1 MKDMKFKVI
10 CLILV
15 IPLLLIFATGTI
27 VKVSDIYVDIPVSEV
42 KISGSGIE
50 IQQGAKFVN
59 KDLANA
65 DGGNRYEL
73 HTDVYPENATHKT
86 VSYELIEGDDKG
98 IELSG
103 GSVVSKKPGKYKI
116 KAMSGQCSDTVTLN
130 FYSTKP
136 LSLEYAEDANK
147 DIYVKRGIA
156 ISLQNNV
163 KSDVDN
169 AGIYWETKNGKGN
182 VEINGNKLVG
192 VVASD
197 EPTVINAT
205 VDGLTYDEDKKVFV
219 EKEISLPFNVY
230 VTDLK
235 GSEAV
240 VYGYAEDE
248 TAVKKVKQTAVLR
261 YCTERMWTQL
271 HGKRLVLRTNY
282 SSVRHRMLK

>member
-169 AGIYWETKNGKGN
+169 AWIYWETKNGKGT
-182 VEINGNKLVG
+182 VFRKR
-192 VVASD
+192 SD
-197 EPTVINAT
+197 GGGGQPLGKMA
-205 VDGLTYDEDKKVFV
+205 D
-219 EKEISLPFNVY
+219 
-230 VTDLK
+230 
-235 GSEAV
+235 
-240 VYGYAEDE
+240 
-248 TAVKKVKQTAVLR
+248 
-261 YCTERMWTQL
+261 
-271 HGKRLVLRTNY
+271 GKRRCHDGKMAGVQLLSARDDRKRNDHCFQREFGD
-282 SSVRHRMLK
+282 RHRRKRIGCEYRLQYAGCGNHTAARHNSKRRVVCAERGCLQLCGN